1 MDRQREM
8 LSHPPVEMENHDPE
22 EELLPLVRIM
32 TRMLDEQERR
42 LRTELRAYVRDL
54 LIQARIEELLRRR
67 RS

>member
-8 LSHPPVEMENHDPE
+8 PSHPPVETEDRYPE
-22 EELLPLVRIM
+22 EELLPMIRIITWM
-32 TRMLDEQERR
+32 MDEQERR